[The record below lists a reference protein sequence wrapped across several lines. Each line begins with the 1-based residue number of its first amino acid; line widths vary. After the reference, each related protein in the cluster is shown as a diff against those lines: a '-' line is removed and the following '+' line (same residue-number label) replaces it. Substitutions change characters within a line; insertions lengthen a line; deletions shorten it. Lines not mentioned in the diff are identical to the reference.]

1 MQNLSLRTRLLAWL
15 FLPVIILV
23 VITTGALAIVNGL
36 GREFKSVAERD
47 LALVNTLDEI
57 KFYGARV
64 ISSTNELILDY
75 AIGRD
80 NLGQPDQ
87 PDENSTEV
95 EELIEAKDNMWVA
108 FERYQAL
115 IEAHA
120 STAGHPNDPELAN
133 AIQTAAEDV
142 IATSDEVVALRGRE
156 ADLWEILD
164 VRTAFEDSE
173 STFLSAIDEALNDEN
188 AELIQRQDNVATDI
202 ANSTAGGLLLAAIS
216 LSILLIASNVLYRS
230 INRPLKKLQLAA
242 NELSRGRLDVRTGID
257 AKDELGQ
264 LATTLDHMAND
275 LEVSITELEE
285 QTIQAVMARE
295 QAERS
300 DSVKSQFL
308 ASVSHE
314 LRTPLNAILGFAE
327 ILRDGGLGPLEIE
340 TISDYASNIH
350 QGGSHLLAVIDDLL
364 DLAKIEAGRM
374 ELELEPLDVA
384 FEIQNCLRLVA
395 QRATNHGLSV
405 SCELDP
411 ALPRLTAD
419 RRALRQILFNL
430 LSNAIKFTPSGGK
443 IVLSARRGKADTM
456 TIAVADTGMGIA
468 AEEMGRVFEPFRRT
482 KASER
487 QGIQGTGLGLPLVK
501 AMVEQHGGQIAVTS
515 EPGEGTVVT
524 LTLPLTPTD
533 GASEDSADP
542 RQASVSAA

>member
-108 FERYQAL
+108 FERYQTL
-115 IEAHA
+115 VEAHA
-120 STAGHPNDPELAN
+120 PTARHPNDPELAN

-314 LRTPLNAILGFAE
+314 LRTPLNAVLNFTQFVSSGMMGEVNERQTEA
-327 ILRDGGLGPLEIE
+327 LNKVYNSA
-340 TISDYASNIH
+340 TH
-350 QGGSHLLAVIDDLL
+350 LL
-364 DLAKIEAGRM
+364 DLINDVLDISKIEADSLQLFIEPNVDVKKELGVVIDSAESSLKGRPVRLHVAIPE
-374 ELELEPLDVA
+374 ELPLITGD
-384 FEIQNCLRLVA
+384 R
-395 QRATNHGLSV
+395 QRI
-405 SCELDP
+405 
-411 ALPRLTAD
+411 
-419 RRALRQILFNL
+419 RQIMLNL
-430 LSNAIKFTPSGGK
+430 MGNACKFTEEGDISLA
-443 IVLSARRGKADTM
+443 LSQENGNLTFTLSDTGPGIPPEDQATLFDPFQQGKA
-456 TIAVADTGMGIA
+456 GLKHG
-468 AEEMGRVFEPFRRT
+468 
-482 KASER
+482 
-487 QGIQGTGLGLPLVK
+487 GTGLGLPITKRLIE
-501 AMVEQHGGQIAVTS
+501 AHGGDIRFETEV
-515 EPGEGTVVT
+515 GKGTTFFVH
-524 LTLPLTPTD
+524 LPVQSNVLVPTP
-533 GASEDSADP
+533 A
-542 RQASVSAA
+542 